1 MPIKTYV
8 LIGYNQAQEDAAYSQ
23 RKDVIILR
31 PKVGESIAEVAAKI
45 HGPANIILQ
54 CHGGEDGTFT
64 WHENESKHHSYT
76 ELFQALPRSGILSIT
91 LGSCY
96 GGTAQRADI
105 LSAAPPGCL
114 VQSITGEKTP
124 SSKSVTPKFAA
135 ESKFLTNPTDLFL
148 EALDNFHPA
157 RYKEFQEY
165 GNKKL
170 GAHDITDPDMAMP
183 HMIGL
188 GGKPPLRIDIKA
200 EMKQLTHA
208 DKAAMARAIARV
220 QDRFDTECRVTYVNE
235 KGQKELDGFMEQ
247 SLGDPAEKALD
258 GSIATMAAKLQKGYV
273 PQNVDER
280 KLAYAITAAYLDE
293 SSAFRQRMEKQP
305 DYLNPHVDYAK
316 EAAAHPELHKA
327 KAQRLDELGIH
338 NAVELERYIK
348 DANAGEYFGFSGKGI
363 DVKEFKKI
371 VEAGWLLGQRIVV
384 TQGEHDS
391 ISLPNSPFKKH
402 HQRQARRPYQ
412 RRAVLGLYDSAV
424 PSPTSETLNA
434 RPLAPAKYPA
444 RWRPPARSS
453 RRVGTQHECSA
464 T

>member
-8 LIGYNQAQEDAAYSQ
+8 LIGYNQADKDAIYSESA
-23 RKDVIILR
+23 RVDPNVIVLR
-31 PKVGESIAEVAAKI
+31 PKKGESIAQVAAQI
-45 HGPANIILQ
+45 HGPANVILQ

-64 WHENESKHHSYT
+64 WSKEQYELKKPFTPYT

-105 LSAAPPGCL
+105 LSAAPAGCL

-124 SSKSVTPKFAA
+124 GTNYVTKKFAA
-135 ESKFLTNPTDLFL
+135 EGKFLTNPTNLFL

-157 RYKEFQEY
+157 TYKEFGEFV
-165 GNKKL
+165 NKRD
-170 GAHDITDPDMAMP
+170 GTHYITDPDAAMP

-220 QDRFDTECRVTYVNE
+220 QDRFDTECKVTYVNK
-235 KGQKELDGFMEQ
+235 KGQKELDGCMNQ
-247 SLGDPAEKALD
+247 SLGPAAEKALD

-293 SSAFRQRMEKQP
+293 SGTLRQRMEKQP
-305 DYLNPHVDYAK
+305 GYVNPHVDYAK
-316 EAAAHPELHKA
+316 ENAAHPELHGNYRFV
-327 KAQRLDELGIH
+327 KAQQAKRLNELGIH
-338 NAVELERYIK
+338 NAAELERYIK
-348 DANAGEYFGFSGKGI
+348 DANAGSFPFNRGSGI
-363 DVKEFKKI
+363 NVEEFNKI
-371 VEAGWLLGQRIVV
+371 VEAGRLLGQRMVV

-391 ISLPNSPFKKH
+391 ISLPDSGFKSTINVKLDGH
-402 HQRQARRPYQ
+402 IKGGRY
-412 RRAVLGLYDSAV
+412 
-424 PSPTSETLNA
+424 
-434 RPLAPAKYPA
+434 
-444 RWRPPARSS
+444 
-453 RRVGTQHECSA
+453 
-464 T
+464 

>member
-8 LIGYNQAQEDAAYSQ
+8 LVGYGDESAGLEEYSE

-31 PKVGESIAEVAAKI
+31 PKAGESIAEVAAKI
-45 HGPANIILQ
+45 HGPANVILQ
-54 CHGGEDGTFT
+54 CHGLENGTFRWYEDGNTPRAP
-64 WHENESKHHSYT
+64 YT

-105 LSAAPPGCL
+105 LSAAPPGCI
-114 VQSITGEKTP
+114 VQSITGEKTLG
-124 SSKSVTPKFAA
+124 SGNVTTKFAA
-135 ESKFLTNPTDLFL
+135 ESRYLTNPTDLFL
-148 EALDNFHPA
+148 EALDNFDPA
-157 RYKEFQEY
+157 AYKDYMEY
-165 GNKKL
+165 WNKRD
-170 GAHDITDPDMAMP
+170 GTHDITDPDAAMP

-220 QDRFDTECRVTYVNE
+220 QDRFDTECNVTYVNK
-235 KGQKELDGFMEQ
+235 KGQKVLSDYMEQ

-293 SSAFRQRMEKQP
+293 SGTLRQRMEKQP
-305 DYLNPHVDYAK
+305 GYVNPHVDYAK
-316 EAAAHPELHKA
+316 ENAAHPELHGNYRFV
-327 KAQRLDELGIH
+327 KAQQAKRLNELGIH
-338 NAVELERYIK
+338 NAAELERYIK

-363 DVKEFKKI
+363 DVKEFNKI
-371 VEAGWLLGQRIVV
+371 VEAGRLLGQRMVV

-391 ISLPNSPFKKH
+391 ISLPDSGFKSTINVKLDDH
-402 HQRQARRPYQ
+402 IKGGRY
-412 RRAVLGLYDSAV
+412 
-424 PSPTSETLNA
+424 
-434 RPLAPAKYPA
+434 
-444 RWRPPARSS
+444 
-453 RRVGTQHECSA
+453 
-464 T
+464 